1 MGDRVRSRS
10 PDRDGPVYGS
20 GGGRGG
26 GGGGAGNPLSV
37 YCGGIPFDF
46 DDNQLRAV
54 FVDIGVITAVKA
66 RAPHAPNWLAQTLGE
81 RNAEATAQRR
91 RRQVI
96 KEHETGKPKGYGF
109 VTFQVRGRSCCGW
122 PRREVQQPWQ
132 TGLDWFATAARRT
145 KATWTWPSRA

>member
-10 PDRDGPVYGS
+10 PDGPVYGS

-54 FVDIGVITAVKA
+54 FVDIGAISAVKA
-66 RAPHAPNWLAQTLGE
+66 RAPCPSVVHPNPRGTL
-81 RNAEATAQRR
+81 R
-91 RRQVI
+91 
-96 KEHETGKPKGYGF
+96 
-109 VTFQVRGRSCCGW
+109 
-122 PRREVQQPWQ
+122 
-132 TGLDWFATAARRT
+132 
-145 KATWTWPSRA
+145 